1 VTDEIWC
8 NRHNLTGIYLKWN
21 SDTSVLLAC
30 TFPYLS
36 RGAQQISCE
45 GSRQAKRRI
54 GMTNEEKFLGAALN
68 AWKGNIERADKMFSN
83 LTAKELLN
91 EVAPGRN
98 RLIYLWGHL
107 TAVHD
112 AMLPLLGFGPRRHP
126 EYDDLF
132 ISKPDKATTTLPSAE
147 DIKKSWTEA
156 NSKLSEG
163 FATLSA
169 ADWLQR
175 HSAVSEQDFAK
186 EPLRNRFAILLSR
199 TNHLSHHL
207 GQTALAP
214 K

>member
-1 VTDEIWC
+1 
-8 NRHNLTGIYLKWN
+8 
-21 SDTSVLLAC
+21 VLSKLRVRA
-30 TFPYLS
+30 
-36 RGAQQISCE
+36 AVK
-45 GSRQAKRRI
+45 AKRRI
-54 GMTNEEKFLGAALN
+54 GMTNEEKFFAAALN
-68 AWKGNIERADKMFSN
+68 AWKGNIERADKLFSN
-83 LTAKELLN
+83 LAAKELLN
-91 EVAPGRN
+91 EVAPGKN

-132 ISKPDKATTTLPSAE
+132 ISKPDKATTSLPSAE
-147 DIKKSWTEA
+147 DIKKSWSEV
-156 NSKLSEG
+156 NGKLSDG

-175 HSAVSEQDFAK
+175 HSAVSEEDFAK

-199 TNHLSHHL
+199 TNHLSYHL
-207 GQTALAP
+207 GQTVLAP